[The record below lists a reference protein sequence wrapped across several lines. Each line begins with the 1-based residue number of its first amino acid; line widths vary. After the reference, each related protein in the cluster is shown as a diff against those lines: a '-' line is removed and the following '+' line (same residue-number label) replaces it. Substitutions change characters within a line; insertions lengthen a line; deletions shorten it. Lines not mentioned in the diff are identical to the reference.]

1 MKIEQLLRLDLI
13 RKRSIDKSLAKSMIE
28 SSIDV
33 MKAIKDTPLNE
44 QTATIIFRETYESV
58 RQLGDARLWLLG
70 YEPKN
75 HEASMEILKEIE
87 IKNKIKLNH
96 LMRFKNIRNDINYR
110 GFKATLSQA
119 NEILEF
125 WNLCCDEIIR
135 NLKSELSFKS

>member
-33 MKAIKDTPLNE
+33 MKVIKDTPLNE
-44 QTATIIFRETYESV
+44 QTATIIFRETYESI

-125 WNLCCDEIIR
+125 WGLCCDEIIKI
-135 NLKSELSFKS
+135 LKSELSF

>member
-70 YEPKN
+70 YEPN
-75 HEASMEILKEIE
+75 CLTDS
-87 IKNKIKLNH
+87 
-96 LMRFKNIRNDINYR
+96 
-110 GFKATLSQA
+110 
-119 NEILEF
+119 
-125 WNLCCDEIIR
+125 
-135 NLKSELSFKS
+135 